1 MNDEDLVKVA
11 QRGDSQALYE
21 LILSYKDKLYNIAF
35 CYLKNEQDA
44 LEAIQE
50 VTYRAYLKIN
60 KLKEPKYFIT
70 WITRILI
77 NYCIDEQKRKIKIV
91 NIEEHQITNAKD
103 DNTVDTITLEYK
115 LTLEDAIDKLT
126 PKYKEVIILKYIQD
140 MTTIDISRVMAC
152 PEGTI
157 KTWISRGLKQLK
169 ELLNIGGDFNV

>member
-1 MNDEDLVKVA
+1 MNDEDLVKAA
-11 QRGDSQALYE
+11 QKGDAEAFYK
-21 LILSYKDKLYNIAF
+21 LILSCKDKLYNIAF
-35 CYLKNEQDA
+35 CYLKSEQDT
-44 LEAIQE
+44 LESIQE

-60 KLKEPKYFIT
+60 KLKEPKYFMT
-70 WITRILI
+70 WITKIII
-77 NYCIDEQKRKIKIV
+77 NYCIDEQKRKTKIV

-103 DNTVDTITLEYK
+103 DNTVDT

-126 PKYKEVIILKYIQD
+126 PKYKEVIILKYIRD

-157 KTWISRGLKQLK
+157 KTWVSRGLKQLK